1 MVAAYAVILLLATL
15 AGSLQSA
22 HAVQK
27 SKEKTF
33 GKVRDDKALV
43 YFIRSPDWGRSVE
56 SLLYL
61 FSDDKFLGLLS
72 KNSYTFVQLDPG
84 VHYLWHSAAVR
95 EKAYA
100 DLASTREFELKAG
113 TETFMIMNYRVPPHV
128 FFAVV
133 GKEQGIALIKKA
145 RVHATPDEPDIAE
158 ANAMI
163 EKRLVWLQEMKERID
178 VPDVVVRKVPD
189 PARRQLLC
197 DAHKIFVEQTRIA
210 ETARGS
216 RLSDADDFEKTMR
229 KRLKRFRY
237 EAVTQRDQ
245 ADLVLASTVDKVRTE
260 THGRGYKHVRTV
272 RVALLTLD
280 DREVWS
286 MEIDNSKVSVTS
298 NLFNTWTQLARR
310 IVVEMRDVCKPPKK

>member
-1 MVAAYAVILLLATL
+1 MAVYAVTLFLAAL
-15 AGSLQSA
+15 VGSLQSA

-27 SKEKTF
+27 SKEKTY
-33 GKVRDDKALV
+33 GKVQDDKALV
-43 YFIRSPDWGRSVE
+43 YFVRSPDWGRGVE

-61 FSDDKFLGLLS
+61 FSDNEFLGLLS

-95 EKAYA
+95 EKAHA
-100 DLASTREFELKAG
+100 DLASTRELELKAG
-113 TETFMIMNYRVPPHV
+113 TETFLIMNYRVPPHV

-133 GKEQGIALIKKA
+133 EKEQGAALIKKA

-178 VPDVVVRKVPD
+178 VPDEVVRQVPD
-189 PARRQLLC
+189 QVQRQLLC
-197 DAHKIFVEQTRIA
+197 DAHKIFVEQTKIA
-210 ETARGS
+210 ETGKGS
-216 RLSDADDFEKTMR
+216 RLSDADDFEKTIR

-245 ADLVLASTVDKVRTE
+245 ADLVLASTVDKVRVQTR
-260 THGRGYKHVRTV
+260 GSGYKHVRTA
-272 RVALLTLD
+272 RVALLTPD

-286 MEIDNSKVSVTS
+286 MEIDNARVNVTS
-298 NLFNTWTQLARR
+298 NMFNTWTQLARR
-310 IVVEMRDVCKPPKK
+310 IVVEMRDACKPPKK